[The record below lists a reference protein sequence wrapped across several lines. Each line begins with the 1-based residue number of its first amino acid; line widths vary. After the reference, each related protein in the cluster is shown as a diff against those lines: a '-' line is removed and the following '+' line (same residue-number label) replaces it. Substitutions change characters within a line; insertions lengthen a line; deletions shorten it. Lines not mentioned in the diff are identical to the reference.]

1 MANQDGAT
9 TVEKPIYFGIY
20 PQLCQEY
27 KQSCLLMSAR
37 DLFHEAVKNALQ
49 KENWIVTDDPLEI
62 EFEEVTLKIDLGA
75 ERLIA
80 AEREGEKIA
89 VEIKSFTS
97 NSAVSDFHTALGQ
110 FLNYQ
115 IALDENEPERQL
127 YLAVPVDAYKTFFQ
141 TRLAQIA
148 VQRHKLKL
156 IIYDP
161 ITEVIVGWK
170 N

>member
-1 MANQDGAT
+1 
-9 TVEKPIYFGIY
+9 
-20 PQLCQEY
+20 
-27 KQSCLLMSAR
+27 MSAR
-37 DLFHEAVKNALQ
+37 DLFHKAVKNALQ
-49 KENWIVTDDPLEI
+49 KEDWIVTDDPLEI
-62 EFEEVTLKIDLGA
+62 EFEKVTLKIDLGA

-80 AEREGEKIA
+80 AQREGEKIA
-89 VEIKSFTS
+89 VEIKSFAS

-115 IALDENEPERQL
+115 IALEENEPEREL
-127 YLAVPVDAYKTFFQ
+127 YLAVPVDAYETFFQ

-148 VQRHKLKL
+148 VRRHQLKL

-161 ITEVIVGWK
+161 IMEVIVRWT